1 MRAWY
6 QPILDGELFGGFA
19 GVGAQGVPFCRAIML
34 GACLSVWAWASPS
47 VHDLEAQ
54 YRFACARCH
63 GLDGNALSP
72 AGARL
77 PGRVLADRRWLASR
91 KDEDLLASI
100 LKGKGA
106 MPSFRYKLT
115 EEEAERLLREIVRPF
130 ARRRRPPSS
139 AW

>member
-1 MRAWY
+1 
-6 QPILDGELFGGFA
+6 
-19 GVGAQGVPFCRAIML
+19 ML
-34 GACLSVWAWASPS
+34 GVCLSVWAWTSPS

-54 YRFACARCH
+54 YCFACARCH

-72 AGARL
+72 TGARL

-91 KDEDLLASI
+91 KDEDLLAAI

-115 EEEAERLLREIVRPF
+115 QEEAERLLREIVRPF

-139 AW
+139 PW